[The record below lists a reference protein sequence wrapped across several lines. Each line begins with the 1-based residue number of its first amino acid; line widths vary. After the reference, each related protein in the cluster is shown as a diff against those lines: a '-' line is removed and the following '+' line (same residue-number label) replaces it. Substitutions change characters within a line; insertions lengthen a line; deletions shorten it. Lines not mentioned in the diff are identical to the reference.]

1 MVASRAVLL
10 AEPAATEVSQM
21 LLAAALLVFSF
32 PQNAPA
38 MVADAPAMN
47 AAADAAKVDAAKTDS
62 SSTTSLPSAPAP
74 KNAAENS
81 VVAPGESSS
90 LAAEPIQPAA
100 AIQPANPPKVA
111 IRTRI
116 ETPTQKITWI
126 GLAVVGHGAAA
137 FDAYSTRQAISGGYG
152 SESNPLLRPFSH
164 SNALYIATQV
174 SPSVMDF
181 LGHKMMTNKN
191 PWVRKMWWVPQT
203 AGAGISFSAGA
214 HNMSLLK

>member
-1 MVASRAVLL
+1 MFL
-10 AEPAATEVSQM
+10 AT
-21 LLAAALLVFSF
+21 ALLVLSF
-32 PQNAPA
+32 PQSVPA
-38 MVADAPAMN
+38 IASDSTT
-47 AAADAAKVDAAKTDS
+47 DTAKVDAAKTDS

-74 KNAAENS
+74 KTASENS
-81 VVAPGESSS
+81 AVAPGESSS

-100 AIQPANPPKVA
+100 PIQPANPPKFA
-111 IRTRI
+111 IRTRM

-126 GLAVVGHGAAA
+126 SLAVVGHGAAA

-164 SNALYIATQV
+164 SNALYVATQV
-174 SPSVMDF
+174 SPAVMDL

-203 AGAGISFSAGA
+203 AGAGISLSAGV